1 MSSEDVLIR
10 LSVVFKKP
18 LFEVKTVCKNHI
30 WGTMVGKWVVNE
42 RNRDFPSFFKEQI
55 CTFANEEVFHKG
67 YFGQSVLTL
76 FFRGFVPFLSLA
88 DFVSRDKNLQ
98 IVDLQW
104 LKLCFEKLEAATTSN
119 PQNPLRLTLEHVGMF
134 QK

>member
-1 MSSEDVLIR
+1 M
-10 LSVVFKKP
+10 
-18 LFEVKTVCKNHI
+18 
-30 WGTMVGKWVVNE
+30 NE

-98 IVDLQW
+98 VVDLQR
-104 LKLCFEKLEAATTSN
+104 LKSCFGELATATTSN
-119 PQNPLRLTLEHVGMF
+119 HQNGP
-134 QK
+134 